1 MQAEGGLSEPNLTTK
16 RFEVVQLWYM
26 QWKLLITLQWLNKG
40 KMIFYTWVIPV
51 Q

>member
-1 MQAEGGLSEPNLTTK
+1 MQAEGCLSEPNQTTK
-16 RFEVVQLWYM
+16 HFEVVQLWYM

-40 KMIFYTWVIPV
+40 KMFFYTWAIPV